1 MIRSISYPCELD
13 EVRQEPIHNGR
24 NVLWLAKWNEGLVV
38 VKDFGRPKLA
48 GLEYCMRKS
57 KARRSYENA
66 LCILKRGVATPTPI
80 AYREKRSLLT
90 NRLIS
95 CSYIC
100 EYEQSKT
107 LRDYYDTCTPAF
119 MKSFAAFVALLHE
132 KGIRHDDLNNTNVR
146 VQECG
151 GTFSFSIIDLNRMRI
166 YPDGEMV
173 PLDECFG
180 NITRFSCL
188 DRNFELFVKEYLS
201 VRNLPSS
208 LMSKAIDAKK
218 RHDKTVDTKKAL
230 KRLFK

>member
-1 MIRSISYPCELD
+1 MVRFISYPCEVD
-13 EVRQEPIHNGR
+13 EVRLEAIHTGR
-24 NVLWLAKWNEGLVV
+24 NVLWLAKWNDWLVV
-38 VKDFGRPKLA
+38 VKDFGQPKLA

-66 LCILKRGVATPTPI
+66 LCILERGVATPAPL
-80 AYREKRSLLT
+80 AYREMRSVLT

-100 EYEQSKT
+100 KYEQSKT
-107 LRDYYDTCTPAF
+107 LRDYYDTSTPAF

-151 GTFSFSIIDLNRMRI
+151 DGYCFSIIDLNRMRI

-188 DRNFELFVKEYLS
+188 DSNFELFVKEYLS
-201 VRNLPSS
+201 VRNLPLS
-208 LMSKAIDAKK
+208 LMTKAIDAKK
-218 RHDKTVDTKKAL
+218 RHDKAVDTKKAI